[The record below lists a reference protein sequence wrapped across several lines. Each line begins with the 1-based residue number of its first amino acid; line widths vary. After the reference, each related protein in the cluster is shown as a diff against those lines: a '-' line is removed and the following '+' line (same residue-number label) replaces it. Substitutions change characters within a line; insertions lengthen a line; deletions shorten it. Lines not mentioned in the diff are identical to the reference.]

1 MTKILQ
7 QKWKTKGGT
16 RVFLFI
22 EYSVQKSG
30 GGGAIAPS
38 VPPPSVVGPV
48 MSDELKDVSCDYV
61 FWIFFRESMA
71 VLSFMFAGYMRQ
83 ILGWGTF
90 LA

>member
-1 MTKILQ
+1 MCFSFLSILC
-7 QKWKTKGGT
+7 KKNLLSKKVWEGGGT
-16 RVFLFI
+16 
-22 EYSVQKSG
+22 
-30 GGGAIAPS
+30 IAPS
-38 VPPPSVVGPV
+38 VPPLSVVGPV